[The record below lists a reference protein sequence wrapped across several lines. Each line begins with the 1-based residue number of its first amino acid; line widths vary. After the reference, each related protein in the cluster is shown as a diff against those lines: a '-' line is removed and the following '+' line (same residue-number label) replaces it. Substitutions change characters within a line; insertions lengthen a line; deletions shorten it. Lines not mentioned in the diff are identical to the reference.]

1 MATQV
6 VNLDNF
12 VESDEDV
19 EDALVSSVASL
30 IHADGQT
37 WPLHA
42 GETVVGRGDAAD
54 MSLPEFSSLSGAH
67 VRFGI
72 NAETQ
77 VCTVTDLGSTN
88 GSQVAFPDGESN
100 SKNLLDVKHCFCTA
114 GTIVKLQ
121 ARIPEVLMEGSKV
134 VLGVEEFEFKW
145 TPDQHDAA
153 CT

>member
-12 VESDEDV
+12 VESDEEID
-19 EDALVSSVASL
+19 DHLASSVATLTYS
-30 IHADGQT
+30 HGQS

-54 MSLPEFSSLSGAH
+54 ISMPDFSSLSGTH
-67 VRFGI
+67 MRFGI

-88 GSQVAFPDGESN
+88 GSEVTFPDG
-100 SKNLLDVKHCFCTA
+100 
-114 GTIVKLQ
+114 
-121 ARIPEVLMEGSKV
+121 
-134 VLGVEEFEFKW
+134 
-145 TPDQHDAA
+145 
-153 CT
+153 